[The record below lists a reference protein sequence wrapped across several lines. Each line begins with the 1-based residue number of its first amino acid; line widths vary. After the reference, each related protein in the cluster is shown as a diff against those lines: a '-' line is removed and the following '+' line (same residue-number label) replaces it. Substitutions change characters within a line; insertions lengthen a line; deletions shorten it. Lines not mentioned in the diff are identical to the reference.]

1 MFCLFVLAWEKQ
13 QHLRKG
19 CGFKWLVWE
28 LALEPGVREQ
38 RARDGKEEKLIQGYI
53 IKVAAIS
60 NKAQFHHAH

>member
-38 RARDGKEEKLIQGYI
+38 RA
-53 IKVAAIS
+53 
-60 NKAQFHHAH
+60 